1 MRRTPTVLLVLV
13 LAVFAGCHR
22 SPEAVPQAVAAESD
36 PNTPIYDVGAIL
48 AGQDISRSF
57 PFTNR
62 TNQTL
67 KIASPTDIRVGC
79 GCTGVTPDVTTLAP
93 GASTDVFLRVRTT
106 KLKGPFQYTSSVT
119 WTADDGTTTPFTIVL
134 QGSAVPLLASAP
146 ESVAFNKADVL
157 AGTTKE
163 ITVTA
168 PDGCRMSGWA
178 ARSDHA
184 SFRVVAVE
192 PLDDRTAKVRVGCTV
207 PTEVEVVSGLL
218 RVTANVAGCD
228 RKLEVTEA
236 EVQCVVQ
243 AWREIDFTVTP
254 ATLPV
259 QIDAATNTGKGSV
272 LLRGK
277 RIEAGENPVTAVT
290 CDGVKVTWKVSKSKG
305 SAMAVLAM
313 EFPGIGAM
321 TPPPAEVVVEVEGVG
336 PVKIP
341 LLVSRAAK

>member
-1 MRRTPTVLLVLV
+1 VYRTLITLILLAAATL
-13 LAVFAGCHR
+13 AGCQR
-22 SPEAVPQAVAAESD
+22 SPGPAVAATEPD
-36 PNTPIYDVGAIL
+36 PSVQVYDVGDIL

-57 PFTNR
+57 SFTNR
-62 TNQTL
+62 TDQTL

-79 GCTGVTPDVTTLAP
+79 GCTGVTLAATTLAP
-93 GASTDVFLRVRTT
+93 GASTDVFLRVHTSRM
-106 KLKGPFQYTSSVT
+106 KGPFQYASTIT
-119 WTADDGTTTPFTIVL
+119 WTADDGSTVPFAITL
-134 QGSAVPLLASAP
+134 MGTAAPLLVAAP
-146 ESVAFNKADVL
+146 DSLSFGKADVL

-168 PDGCRMSGWA
+168 PAGCRMSGWA
-178 ARSDHA
+178 ARTDHA
-184 SFRVVAVE
+184 SFRVLAVE
-192 PLDDRTAKVRVGCTV
+192 PIDDRTAKVRVSCTV

-218 RVTANVAGCD
+218 RVTATVAGCD

-254 ATLPV
+254 AQLPV
-259 QIDAATNTGKGSV
+259 QVDAATNGGKGSV

-277 RIEAGENPVTAVT
+277 RIEATDSPVTAVT
-290 CDGVKVTWKVSKSKG
+290 CDGVKVAWKVSKSKG

-313 EFPGIGAM
+313 EFPGLGAM
-321 TPPPAEVVVEVEGVG
+321 IPPPAEVVIEVAGVG